1 MSTFRRYE
9 ILIPSQFND
18 GRPVPDALLGD
29 TLLELRKEFTAVS
42 CETQIIHGLWEHE
55 DTVYRDRLVRV
66 FVDVPDTAENRRF
79 FVAFKERLKVRFEQL
94 EIWLTT
100 HPIEVI

>member
-1 MSTFRRYE
+1 MSTMRRYE

-18 GRPVPDALLGD
+18 GRPVPAELLTT
-29 TLLELRKEFTAVS
+29 TLLEREERFGAVS
-42 CETQIIHGLWEHE
+42 CETQIIQGLWKQQGELF
-55 DTVYRDRLVRV
+55 RDRLVRV
-66 FVDVPDTAENRRF
+66 FMDVLDTAENRRF
-79 FVAFKERLKVRFEQL
+79 FVQFKERLKVRFEQL

>member
-1 MSTFRRYE
+1 MSTMRRYE

-18 GRPVPDALLGD
+18 GRPVPPELLTQ
-29 TLLELRKEFTAVS
+29 TLLELEQRFGAVS
-42 CETQIIHGLWEHE
+42 CETQIIQGLWKQKGELF
-55 DTVYRDRLVRV
+55 RDELVRV
-66 FVDVPDTAENRRF
+66 FMDVPDTAESRQF
-79 FVAFKERLKVRFEQL
+79 FVELKERLKVRFDQL

>member
-42 CETQIIHGLWEHE
+42 CETQIIHWLWEHE
-55 DTVYRDRLVRV
+55 ATVYRDRLVRV

-79 FVAFKERLKVRFEQL
+79 FVSFKERLKVRFEQL

>member
-18 GRPVPDALLGD
+18 GCAIPDELIAE
-29 TLLELRKEFTAVS
+29 TLLELEQAFGAVS
-42 CETQIIHGLWEHE
+42 CESQIIHGLWQQEGE
-55 DTVYRDRLVRV
+55 VFRDRLLRV
-66 FVDVPDTAENRRF
+66 FVDVTDTAENRRF
-79 FVAFKERLKVRFEQL
+79 FVELKERLKVRFQQL

>member
-18 GRPVPDALLGD
+18 GRPVPDELVSS
-29 TLLELRKEFTAVS
+29 TLLELEQQFGAVS
-42 CETQIIHGLWEHE
+42 CETQIIHGLWQQEGE
-55 DTVYRDRLVRV
+55 VFRDRLLRV
-66 FVDVPDTAENRRF
+66 LVDVADTAENRQF
-79 FVAFKERLKVRFEQL
+79 FVEFKERLKVRFQQL